1 MSAKLFR
8 RHNSTFVLPI
18 IPAGNVPKKS
28 KPQEK
33 KERKRPTIPP
43 KEAARQRLRRIEKAE
58 RDERMDIG
66 MCLSQVKT

>member
-1 MSAKLFR
+1 MFAKSFR

-18 IPAGNVPKKS
+18 NPAINVPKKG
-28 KPQEK
+28 KPHEK
-33 KERKRPTIPP
+33 KERKRPQVPP

-66 MCLSQVKT
+66 TCLSPVKT